1 MEWLKEIDRLRM
13 YNSVYE
19 TDVNIWITTDISYT
33 SEPWVSK
40 TIGYIQGKGNFYC
53 LLLIAFLQIGKG
65 WLKFP
70 WTLVVNEIIGKQMRK
85 IMPVFIS
92 TPLLNLPKQKLFFY
106 GLDYFSRPSQM
117 IKWDPGKVTL
127 IIREYKTY
135 YIWAAFTSSLH

>member
-1 MEWLKEIDRLRM
+1 M
-13 YNSVYE
+13 
-19 TDVNIWITTDISYT
+19 
-33 SEPWVSK
+33 
-40 TIGYIQGKGNFYC
+40 
-53 LLLIAFLQIGKG
+53 LLIAFLQIGKG

-106 GLDYFSRPSQM
+106 GLYYFSRPSQM

-135 YIWAAFTSSLH
+135 YIWAAFTSSLHYSTPLSHWLNKHPQNPPQQKVLEFILIIQGQRARMLETWQGHSGVFRNR